1 MPMNASIHRIT
12 TVEARSAGGTAWL
25 GVVSS
30 DGSYVNLFMP
40 YETAQAMAV
49 AFEGATALEAA
60 RRAEVFTDILNA
72 LRDLEFSDDAA
83 AAVTTFLMEGRIPHV
98 RVEM

>member
-12 TVEARSAGGTAWL
+12 TVEARSAGWTAWL

-40 YETAQAMAV
+40 YEVALAMAV

-60 RRAEVFTDILNA
+60 RRANEET
-72 LRDLEFSDDAA
+72 E
-83 AAVTTFLMEGRIPHV
+83 E
-98 RVEM
+98 